1 MINKKKLSIII
12 PVFNVEEYLP
22 KCIESVVNQTYDN
35 LEILLINDG
44 STDNSGVICDNF
56 AHKDERVK
64 VVHKENGGLSAA
76 RNLGLSLATGHYIA
90 FLDSDDYI
98 DSEMY
103 ETLVDAL
110 ENADA
115 DIAACGFK
123 EIYQNKTIV
132 NSHTNSVTIYDK
144 VGAVNSLFA
153 ETKNV
158 RFEVWNKVFKKEII
172 GSIRFK
178 DRQIFEDVYF
188 DRNVFLKMNSLV
200 YVDKPMHNYLKE
212 RVGNTNSYF
221 NENKLCIFKELDDFA
236 EELKNNEM
244 IEVSNRMSAFALHTT
259 ISLYCN
265 AMKLNASKDIKSKL
279 KKQHYKYHY
288 QFKDNHYVCKKRS
301 WIFLKFPHLYFSIYK
316 LKNFKN

>member
-123 EIYQNKTIV
+123 EIYQNK
-132 NSHTNSVTIYDK
+132 H
-144 VGAVNSLFA
+144 L
-153 ETKNV
+153 
-158 RFEVWNKVFKKEII
+158 
-172 GSIRFK
+172 
-178 DRQIFEDVYF
+178 QIFVY
-188 DRNVFLKMNSLV
+188 L
-200 YVDKPMHNYLKE
+200 
-212 RVGNTNSYF
+212 
-221 NENKLCIFKELDDFA
+221 
-236 EELKNNEM
+236 
-244 IEVSNRMSAFALHTT
+244 
-259 ISLYCN
+259 
-265 AMKLNASKDIKSKL
+265 
-279 KKQHYKYHY
+279 
-288 QFKDNHYVCKKRS
+288 
-301 WIFLKFPHLYFSIYK
+301 
-316 LKNFKN
+316 